1 MDRKIYIIIQGEQ
14 VKAYVNL
21 KNLAD
26 NNPQVPYYTARR
38 ALLKFK
44 TYKTN
49 NYTIIIERLQYKTHR
64 GWMK

>member
-1 MDRKIYIIIQGEQ
+1 MDRKIYIIIQNEWA
-14 VKAYVNL
+14 KAYINL

-38 ALLKFK
+38 ALLKSNV
-44 TYKTN
+44 YKKD
-49 NYTIIIERLQYKTHR
+49 NYIIITERLQYKTNR